1 MEAERESLDLKKVEF
16 MEGNEGQEYS
26 GVISGV
32 ASFGFFV
39 ELENTVEGLV
49 HVTSLL
55 DDFYLFNEKRYEL
68 VGERKR
74 KVYRLGDPIKVRL
87 ERVDRKAA
95 TVYFTPLPSEHP

>member
-1 MEAERESLDLKKVEF
+1 MKKVEF
-16 MEGNEGQEYS
+16 MEGKEGQEYN

-68 VGERKR
+68 RGERKGTI
-74 KVYRLGDPIKVRL
+74 YLLGDPIKVRM
-87 ERVDRKAA
+87 ERVDSKTG
-95 TVYFTPLPSEHP
+95 TVYFTPLPPEHP